1 MCVCACVRVGG
12 QIKMMGAAKI
22 VCDTC
27 KNLCD
32 FSFFMVGKGGGD
44 PKIQLIG
51 EGACPS
57 KKNPDNININNAAG
71 VEEAL

>member
-1 MCVCACVRVGG
+1 
-12 QIKMMGAAKI
+12 
-22 VCDTC
+22 
-27 KNLCD
+27 
-32 FSFFMVGKGGGD
+32 MVGKGGRAN
-44 PKIQLIG
+44 PKIQLIE